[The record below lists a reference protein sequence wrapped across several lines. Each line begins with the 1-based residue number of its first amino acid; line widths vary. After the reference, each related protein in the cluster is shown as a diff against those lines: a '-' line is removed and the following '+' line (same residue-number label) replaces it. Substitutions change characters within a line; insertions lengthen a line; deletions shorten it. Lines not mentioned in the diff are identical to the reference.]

1 MDAQMWVIGQIV
13 IDVIMVS
20 VLLWFLRLYSRGQ
33 LSWKNHAAV
42 LDKSVEL
49 LSDMRSISD
58 DLEMNLREKKE
69 LSRSLLEQLDRTLR
83 RAEESHRQLSKIASV
98 SSNGFTRDTSILAE
112 DTDQLRSSVDS
123 LLDKGFSK
131 EEIAKDLGVSIG
143 EIDLLVRLGGTK
155 RVA

>member
-1 MDAQMWVIGQIV
+1 
-13 IDVIMVS
+13 
-20 VLLWFLRLYSRGQ
+20 
-33 LSWKNHAAV
+33 
-42 LDKSVEL
+42 
-49 LSDMRSISD
+49 MRSISD

-69 LSRSLLEQLDRTLR
+69 ISRALLEQLDRTLR

-155 RVA
+155 RIA

>member
-112 DTDQLRSSVDS
+112 DADQLRSSVDS

-155 RVA
+155 KIA

>member
-49 LSDMRSISD
+49 LSDMRTISD

-69 LSRSLLEQLDRTLR
+69 LSRSLLEQLDRALR

-98 SSNGFTRDTSILAE
+98 SSTGFTRDTAILAE
-112 DTDQLRSSVDS
+112 DADQLRSSVDS

-143 EIDLLVRLGGTK
+143 EIDLLVRLGGAK
-155 RVA
+155 RIA